1 MGGWLRPCFVALGL
15 LFASLAQGGE
25 AMRFVHA
32 PPEVSG
38 DQRATYFWELLE
50 AALESNRH
58 IYGDYEIASYP
69 VPMSHARTIAEMEAG
84 DQGRVNIFVPGD
96 RKSVV

>member
-50 AALESNRH
+50 AAL
-58 IYGDYEIASYP
+58 D
-69 VPMSHARTIAEMEAG
+69 VPR
-84 DQGRVNIFVPGD
+84 DGRPEVSGRRSDELLLPA
-96 RKSVV
+96 

>member
-1 MGGWLRPCFVALGL
+1 
-15 LFASLAQGGE
+15 
-25 AMRFVHA
+25 MRFVHA

-38 DQRATYFWELLE
+38 DQRASYFWELLA

-58 IYGDYEIASYP
+58 VHGDYEIASYP

-84 DQGRVNIFVPGD
+84 GQGASISSCPVPILISKPACCRSVFPSTRVAGLPAVSD
-96 RKSVV
+96 HA